1 MARFGGEEFIMML
14 PGTDAEEAIVFGER
28 LRRHWEEM
36 IFADAN
42 IKVTA
47 SFGVS
52 GYQPEDTV
60 ASFIERADQALY
72 EAKRLGRNQVIILED
87 EAKQIEE
94 ERQKLRQFVS
104 LLAQ

>member
-1 MARFGGEEFIMML
+1 
-14 PGTDAEEAIVFGER
+14 
-28 LRRHWEEM
+28 
-36 IFADAN
+36 
-42 IKVTA
+42 
-47 SFGVS
+47 VS
-52 GYQPEDTV
+52 GYQPGDTV